1 MWGRMKNERYN
12 DNEYN
17 QQRKRRVR
25 TDVTRDKRRHDLQHQ
40 RSEFPDGL
48 RKICKGAF
56 EHCTKLKSVD
66 LSNTSLKLIGKDA
79 FKNCSSL
86 KLVNFPD
93 GLERIGK
100 GAFENCASFIQ
111 YYKAGQQLLH
121 KSVEGKG

>member
-66 LSNTSLKLIGKDA
+66 LWICLTPVSN
-79 FKNCSSL
+79 SSVKTPSKIAHL
-86 KLVNFPD
+86 
-93 GLERIGK
+93 
-100 GAFENCASFIQ
+100 
-111 YYKAGQQLLH
+111 
-121 KSVEGKG
+121 